1 VSNASGSKAGG
12 GGQGS
17 KIISGA
23 KKATTSVKK
32 HIVPA
37 IGALAEISLE
47 GTQESSPLGQAPK
60 VQSWVEPHG
69 QSSKPRV

>member
-17 KIISGA
+17 KIIA